1 MTWIDRVVMFT
12 LGYVFGAVL
21 FLTLG
26 IIRL

>member
-1 MTWIDRVVMFT
+1 MTWVDRLIMFT

-21 FLTLG
+21 FLVLG